1 MEGRTACSSIA
12 QQISR
17 CLVPRKRFSNGIAR
31 RCLRLDEPC
40 DSSAGY
46 HCGICGQWFCAIHA
60 EDEAWHHCVL
70 EPGDE
75 GGGGNAVDSATQR

>member
-1 MEGRTACSSIA
+1 MLEQENQTE
-12 QQISR
+12 SR
-17 CLVPRKRFSNGIAR
+17 GLEWHCQAVSPM
-31 RCLRLDEPC
+31 DEPC

-60 EDEAWHHCVL
+60 QDESWHHCVL

-75 GGGGNAVDSATQR
+75 GGEG